1 MSSTLTTDS
10 AHSHSSKAAPV
21 SASDARVTA
30 PGRRVVFSLVA
41 DADPG
46 TLPRVLEYVA
56 KRGLVP
62 LALHSRLTGDML
74 DIAMEIG
81 DLPQAETDHV
91 GRCLGQIPMV
101 VRVSVSELAAEA
113 AVAAERIAE
122 LVAAE

>member
-1 MSSTLTTDS
+1 MSSTVKTN
-10 AHSHSSKAAPV
+10 SSNAAPA

-46 TLPRVLEYVA
+46 TLPRVLEFIA

-74 DIAMEIG
+74 DIAMEVG
-81 DLPQAETDHV
+81 DLPKAETDHV

-101 VRVSVSELAAEA
+101 ARVTVTELAAEVTA
-113 AVAAERIAE
+113 ADRFAE

>member
-1 MSSTLTTDS
+1 MSSTVNTNSLN
-10 AHSHSSKAAPV
+10 ANSSNAARV
-21 SASDARVTA
+21 SASDARATA

-81 DLPQAETDHV
+81 DLPRRKPT
-91 GRCLGQIPMV
+91 M
-101 VRVSVSELAAEA
+101 S
-113 AVAAERIAE
+113 AVAWDKSRWWRASP
-122 LVAAE
+122 

>member
-1 MSSTLTTDS
+1 MSSTVNTNSLN
-10 AHSHSSKAAPV
+10 ANSSNAAPLP
-21 SASDARVTA
+21 ASDARATA
-30 PGRRVVFSLVA
+30 PGRRVVYSLVA

-62 LALHSRLTGDML
+62 LALHSRLTDDML

-81 DLPQAETDHV
+81 DLPKAETDHV

-101 VRVSVSELAAEA
+101 ARVTVTELAAEVA
-113 AVAAERIAE
+113 AAERFAE
-122 LVAAE
+122 LAAAE

>member
-1 MSSTLTTDS
+1 MSSTVNTNSLN
-10 AHSHSSKAAPV
+10 ANSSNAAPV
-21 SASDARVTA
+21 SASDARATA

-74 DIAMEIG
+74 DIAMEVG
-81 DLPQAETDHV
+81 DLPKAETDHV

-101 VRVSVSELAAEA
+101 ARVTVTELAAEVA
-113 AVAAERIAE
+113 AAERFAE
-122 LVAAE
+122 LAAAE

>member
-1 MSSTLTTDS
+1 MSSTVNTNSLNAT
-10 AHSHSSKAAPV
+10 PV
-21 SASDARVTA
+21 SASDTRATA

-74 DIAMEIG
+74 DIAMEVG
-81 DLPQAETDHV
+81 DLPKAETDHV

-101 VRVSVSELAAEA
+101 ARVIVTELAAEEA
-113 AVAAERIAE
+113 AAGLLAE

>member
-1 MSSTLTTDS
+1 MSSTVNTNSLN
-10 AHSHSSKAAPV
+10 ANSSNAARV
-21 SASDARVTA
+21 SASDARATA

-101 VRVSVSELAAEA
+101 ARVTVTELAAEA
-113 AVAAERIAE
+113 AAAERFTE

>member
-1 MSSTLTTDS
+1 MSSTVNTHTVNT
-10 AHSHSSKAAPV
+10 APA
-21 SASDARVTA
+21 STSDARATA
-30 PGRRVVFSLVA
+30 PGRRVVFSLIA

-62 LALHSRLTGDML
+62 LALHSRLVDDML
-74 DIAMEIG
+74 DIAMEVG
-81 DLPQAETDHV
+81 DLPQAETDHI

-101 VRVSVSELAAEA
+101 ARVGVCELTSKADP
-113 AVAAERIAE
+113 VAE

>member
-1 MSSTLTTDS
+1 MSRSVNTGTMNTVPMST
-10 AHSHSSKAAPV
+10 
-21 SASDARVTA
+21 SDMRATA

-62 LALHSRLTGDML
+62 LALHSRLTDDLL
-74 DIAMEIG
+74 DIVMEVG
-81 DLPQAETDHV
+81 DLPQAETDHI
-91 GRCLGQIPMV
+91 GRCLGQIPV
-101 VRVSVSELAAEA
+101 VGRVTVTELPAAE
-113 AVAAERIAE
+113 VTTEPLPE

>member
-1 MSSTLTTDS
+1 MSSTVNTS
-10 AHSHSSKAAPV
+10 AVYSSALKATPA
-21 SASDARVTA
+21 SASDARATA

-41 DADPG
+41 DADAG

-62 LALHSRLTGDML
+62 LGLHSRLTGDRL
-74 DIAMEIG
+74 DIVLEVG
-81 DLPQAETDHV
+81 DLPQAETDHI

-101 VRVSVSELAAEA
+101 VRVTVTELAAKA
-113 AVAAERIAE
+113 DPGGDLIAE

>member
-1 MSSTLTTDS
+1 MSSTVNTNSLNANSVNT
-10 AHSHSSKAAPV
+10 APV
-21 SASDARVTA
+21 SASDTRATA

-74 DIAMEIG
+74 DIAMEVG

-91 GRCLGQIPMV
+91 GRCLAQIPMV
-101 VRVSVSELAAEA
+101 ARVTVTELAAEA
-113 AVAAERIAE
+113 AAAERFAE

>member
-1 MSSTLTTDS
+1 MSNTLNTNS
-10 AHSHSSKAAPV
+10 LNAARV
-21 SASDARVTA
+21 SASDTRATA
-30 PGRRVVFSLVA
+30 PGRRVVFTLVA

-74 DIAMEIG
+74 DIALEVG

-101 VRVSVSELAAEA
+101 ERVSVSELAAES
-113 AVAAERIAE
+113 AVAAERFAE

>member
-1 MSSTLTTDS
+1 MSSTVNTNSLNANFS
-10 AHSHSSKAAPV
+10 NAARV
-21 SASDARVTA
+21 SASDARATA

-101 VRVSVSELAAEA
+101 ARVTVTELAAEA
-113 AVAAERIAE
+113 AAAERFTE